1 MAERGDVDLTFCWA
15 HVRRRFYELAA
26 VGAAPIASEA

>member
-1 MAERGDVDLTFCWA
+1 MAERGDVDLTFWA